1 MPGKPAS
8 VKGDLVMQTPP
19 VHCHQPHPMGPA
31 PPVPIPAPVVP
42 PLKMASPLSKKV
54 KIGGKP
60 AVRVSDKTKADS
72 LVPCVKAKGGPGEV
86 ALGSFTVKIEG
97 KLAARIL
104 DMTKHMSCVAPIP
117 APTGKILGPGVATVM
132 IG

>member
-1 MPGKPAS
+1 MGMPAS
-8 VKGDLVMQTPP
+8 VKGDMVLQTPP

-31 PPVPIPAPVVP
+31 QVPIPLPVAP
-42 PLKMASPLSKKV
+42 PLKMASPLAKKV

-72 LVPCVKAKGGPGEV
+72 IPGCPKAKGGPGEV

-97 KLAARIL
+97 KLAARFG
-104 DMTKHMSCVAPIP
+104 DMTKHMSCMAPIP
-117 APTGKILGPGVATVM
+117 APVGKILGPGCATVM
-132 IG
+132 VG